1 MEDNKQEAQEI
12 LQKFNEITG
21 RRFSPTKTNLKGI
34 ENRLKDGFTV
44 EQMIAVI
51 QLKNLE
57 WKNNEVM
64 AVHLCPETI
73 FRPKN
78 FEKYVNQIVGL
89 KNNPELL
96 QRFNE
101 QFNKTAVTGT
111 ASAFSKFDA
120 LFAKGKP

>member
-1 MEDNKQEAQEI
+1 MEKKQEAQEI

-34 ENRLKDGFTV
+34 ENGLKDGFTV

-120 LFAKGKP
+120 LFAKGL

>member
-1 MEDNKQEAQEI
+1 
-12 LQKFNEITG
+12 
-21 RRFSPTKTNLKGI
+21 
-34 ENRLKDGFTV
+34 GFTP
-44 EQMIAVI
+44 EQMISVI

-78 FEKYVNQIVGL
+78 FEKYVNQIL
-89 KNNPELL
+89 AMKNNPQLL
-96 QRFNE
+96 QKFNE
-101 QFNKTAVTGT
+101 QFNQNATMGT

-120 LFAKGKP
+120 LFAKK